1 MRPVRT
7 ILTSTH
13 VQPQST
19 PRIMMVSPVRFAY
32 NEQTAESNEFMDA
45 DFAEETRKVAQKKAL
60 EEFEQMAAMLRAAG
74 VDLTVYEDTLT
85 PYSPDSIFP
94 NNWIST
100 HQSGKVV
107 LYPMMASNRRVE
119 RRADIIDDLRKRFHV
134 EEIIDLTH
142 FEQEDKFLEA
152 TGSMVFDRQYK
163 IAYACLS
170 PRTHPDV
177 LAAFAAATG
186 YEVISFHAVDEGDVP
201 IYHTNVLMCVGDS
214 FAVVCLDSIKNPDE
228 RQLVRSTLEDTGKY
242 IVALTLDQMKNFA
255 GNMLLVKTKMDTKIL
270 VMSDS
275 AYNALTIQQRDALD
289 DFAELLHSDLSMI
302 EGNGGGSAR
311 CMMAEIHLPL
321 K

>member
-1 MRPVRT
+1 
-7 ILTSTH
+7 
-13 VQPQST
+13 
-19 PRIMMVSPVRFAY
+19 MMVSPVRFAY

-60 EEFEQMAAMLRAAG
+60 QEFEQMAAMLVAAG

-107 LYPMMASNRRVE
+107 LYPMMAPNRRVE

-152 TGSMVFDRQYK
+152 TGSMVLDRQYK

-177 LAAFAAATG
+177 LAAFADATG
-186 YEVISFHAVDEGDVP
+186 YEVISFHAVDDGEVP
-201 IYHTNVLMCVGDS
+201 IYHTNVLMCVGDG
-214 FAVVCLDSIKNPDE
+214 FTVICLDSIKNPDE

-242 IVALTLDQMKNFA
+242 IVELTLDQMKNFA
-255 GNMLLVKTKMDTKIL
+255 GNMLLVKTKKDTELL

-275 AYNALTIQQRDALD
+275 AYYALTEQQRDALG
-289 DFAELLHSDLSMI
+289 DFAELLHTDLSMI